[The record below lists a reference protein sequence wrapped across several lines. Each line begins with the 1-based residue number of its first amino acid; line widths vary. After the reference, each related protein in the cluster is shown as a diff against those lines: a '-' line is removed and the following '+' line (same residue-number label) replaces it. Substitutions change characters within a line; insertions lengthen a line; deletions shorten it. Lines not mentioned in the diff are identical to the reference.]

1 MTIID
6 NILNNMN
13 NLSNKQK
20 VIAEYLIKNNGKV
33 GFMSLKDISQEIN
46 VSEVTI
52 LNFCKSIG
60 INSFI
65 QLKKSFQQLIEE
77 QLYVPNEI
85 KSSLQELDNLNDV
98 YNNTIQIHKLNY
110 ERALNNNDIKTF
122 QEISDLI
129 SNSKRIYICGQG
141 ISKVIADYLNNR
153 LKLIN
158 IDSKIVKVGDLM
170 EASIDF
176 TRATA
181 EDCFILISFP
191 KYSQNIINI
200 AEYLNQNNLTY
211 IAISDSD
218 ESPLAKNSKY
228 SLKNYSESLVFH
240 NFISSTICLIE
251 ILVVVLSFNMKDKLM
266 LHLDNLEK
274 IQSLLSQNLNSQQL
288 DR

>member
-6 NILNNMN
+6 NILNNIDK
-13 NLSNKQK
+13 LSNKQK
-20 VIAEYLIKNNGKV
+20 IIAEYLIKNSGKV

-98 YNNTIQIHKLNY
+98 YNNIIQIHKLNY
-110 ERALNNNDIKTF
+110 DRALSNNNIQTF

-129 SNSKRIYICGQG
+129 SNSNRIYICGQG
-141 ISKVIADYLNNR
+141 ISKVIAEYLNNR
-153 LKLIN
+153 LRLIN
-158 IDSKIVKVGDLM
+158 IDSKIIEVGDLM

-191 KYSQNIINI
+191 KYSQNIVNI
-200 AEYLNQNNLTY
+200 AEYLNQNKLTY

-251 ILVVVLSFNMKDKLM
+251 ILVVILSFNMKKKLM

-274 IQSLLSQNLNSQQL
+274 IQSLLSQDLNN
-288 DR
+288 

>member
-1 MTIID
+1 LTIID
-6 NILNNMN
+6 NILNNIDK
-13 NLSNKQK
+13 LSNKQK
-20 VIAEYLIKNNGKV
+20 IIAEYLIKNSGKV

-98 YNNTIQIHKLNY
+98 YNNIIQIHKLNY
-110 ERALNNNDIKTF
+110 DRALSNNNIQTF

-129 SNSKRIYICGQG
+129 SNSNRIYICGQG
-141 ISKVIADYLNNR
+141 ISKVIAEYLNNR
-153 LKLIN
+153 LRLIN
-158 IDSKIVKVGDLM
+158 IDSKIIEVGDLM

-191 KYSQNIINI
+191 KYSQNIVNI
-200 AEYLNQNNLTY
+200 AEYLNQNKLTY

-251 ILVVVLSFNMKDKLM
+251 ILVVILSFNMKKKLM

-274 IQSLLSQNLNSQQL
+274 IQSLLSQDLNN
-288 DR
+288 